1 MQFLLIWAP
10 EWLCSLLPSPKA
22 KSKSAAPHARSSPAM
37 PELQVICQQLTLL
50 IKDLHIPC
58 EMSTYA

>member
-10 EWLCSLLPSPKA
+10 EWLCSLLPSPKE
-22 KSKSAAPHARSSPAM
+22 KSAAPHARSSPAM
-37 PELQVICQQLTLL
+37 PELHVICQQLTLL
-50 IKDLHIPC
+50 IKDLHISY